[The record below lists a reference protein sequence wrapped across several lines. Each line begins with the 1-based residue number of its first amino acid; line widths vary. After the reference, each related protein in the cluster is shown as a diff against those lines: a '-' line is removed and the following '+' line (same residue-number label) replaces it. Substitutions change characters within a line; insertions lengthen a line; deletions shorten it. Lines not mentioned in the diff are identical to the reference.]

1 MLSARDSTV
10 SSTADQAITYE
21 KLFVNCRRL
30 EALLCWDRF
39 GGDLSNVVYA
49 AWVVGVCAPLKELV
63 LH

>member
-1 MLSARDSTV
+1 M
-10 SSTADQAITYE
+10 SSTPDQTITYA

-39 GGDLSNVVYA
+39 GGDLINVVYA

-63 LH
+63 FH